1 MEVVVFFF
9 DLILDFKVIYLI
21 CDFRGIIYLRFKGCV
36 VNGFNIEVSVKLM
49 CNRIL
54 MDVMCS
60 YYLKFKYFGRMKIQ
74 LYEYLVENLL
84 DFVYDF
90 YSFMNIIVLFFMKGY
105 VYNYIMFGS
114 KKRGYYN
121 IVCENLIIIFL
132 FWCMCMKWEDVRV
145 VD

>member
-1 MEVVVFFF
+1 M
-9 DLILDFKVIYLI
+9 
-21 CDFRGIIYLRFKGCV
+21 
-36 VNGFNIEVSVKLM
+36 
-49 CNRIL
+49 
-54 MDVMCS
+54 
-60 YYLKFKYFGRMKIQ
+60 
-74 LYEYLVENLL
+74 VENLL

-90 YSFMNIIVLFFMKGY
+90 YRFMNIIVLFFMKGY